1 MTTTDADRTT
11 APGDA
16 RDAAAAVHT
25 RAVRRKLI
33 ENSVTLLVFLALF
46 GAFGVWLGGSFLNV
60 DGRLLDVHQN
70 VPTLLLALAV
80 LVTLVPGQFDLSVAG
95 MATLGCFLSIGLTVQ
110 NGWPMWV
117 AIAATLAVGVF
128 LGLVNGLLVE
138 VLNVNAFI
146 ATLGTGAICAGA
158 SAVYSGG
165 TLVQAGSEGP
175 QLPLWFSSFATF
187 SNAAPAWLIALVLI
201 AGLAKLFFSF
211 DHVRPAKWSSGVWLA
226 VKIAGILLIAVV
238 LIFVLQLPAW
248 ISSVSWL
255 IFILLLVAFL
265 MWVLLQN
272 TTYGRHIQAIGS
284 NRSAALLAG
293 VNVRR
298 QVMKSFILGSMI
310 AALAGVLLGA
320 SQGSA
325 SPDIAASFLLPAFA
339 AAFLSTVILSDG
351 RFTVLGTILGGVFVI
366 WVGLGLI
373 LGGLPATWLSVV
385 NGLVLIAAVALSTA
399 LRRRR

>member
-1 MTTTDADRTT
+1 
-11 APGDA
+11 
-16 RDAAAAVHT
+16 
-25 RAVRRKLI
+25 
-33 ENSVTLLVFLALF
+33 
-46 GAFGVWLGGSFLNV
+46 
-60 DGRLLDVHQN
+60 
-70 VPTLLLALAV
+70 
-80 LVTLVPGQFDLSVAG
+80 
-95 MATLGCFLSIGLTVQ
+95 
-110 NGWPMWV
+110 
-117 AIAATLAVGVF
+117 
-128 LGLVNGLLVE
+128 
-138 VLNVNAFI
+138 
-146 ATLGTGAICAGA
+146 
-158 SAVYSGG
+158 
-165 TLVQAGSEGP
+165 
-175 QLPLWFSSFATF
+175 
-187 SNAAPAWLIALVLI
+187 
-201 AGLAKLFFSF
+201 
-211 DHVRPAKWSSGVWLA
+211 VWLA

-298 QVMKSFILGSMI
+298 QVMKSFVLGSTI

-385 NGLVLIAAVALSTA
+385 NGVVLIAAVALSTA
-399 LRRRR
+399 LRRSR

>member
-1 MTTTDADRTT
+1 
-11 APGDA
+11 
-16 RDAAAAVHT
+16 
-25 RAVRRKLI
+25 
-33 ENSVTLLVFLALF
+33 
-46 GAFGVWLGGSFLNV
+46 
-60 DGRLLDVHQN
+60 
-70 VPTLLLALAV
+70 
-80 LVTLVPGQFDLSVAG
+80 
-95 MATLGCFLSIGLTVQ
+95 
-110 NGWPMWV
+110 
-117 AIAATLAVGVF
+117 LAVGVF

-146 ATLGTGAICAGA
+146 ATLGTGAACAGA

-165 TLVQAGSEGP
+165 TLVQAGAEGP
-175 QLPLWFSSFATF
+175 QLPLWFTSFATF
-187 SNAAPAWLIALVLI
+187 GNAAPAWLIALVLI

-211 DHVRPAKWSSGVWLA
+211 DHVRPTKWSSRSWLA
-226 VKIAGILLIAVV
+226 VKAAGILVIVVV
-238 LIFVLQLPAW
+238 LIFVLQLPEW

-255 IFILLLVAFL
+255 IFILLFVAFL